1 VDTRREPGAVP
12 LVDEI
17 AALPL
22 DLAAA
27 ERGYTKI
34 ARNVMGF

>member
-1 VDTRREPGAVP
+1 
-12 LVDEI
+12 VDEI

-22 DLAAA
+22 DLEAA